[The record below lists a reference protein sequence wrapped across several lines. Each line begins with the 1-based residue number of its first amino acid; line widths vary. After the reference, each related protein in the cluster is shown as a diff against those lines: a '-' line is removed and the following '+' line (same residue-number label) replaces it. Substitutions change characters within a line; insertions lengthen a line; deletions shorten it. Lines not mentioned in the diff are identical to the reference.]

1 MAVFSRRKQVKDKPP
16 SSPTETK
23 DGLASQLANIQCHAE
38 VSLGKVRKQ
47 NEDTVFAM
55 NARSLNP
62 ALQTSYGL
70 FIVADGMGGHENGE
84 VASSAAV
91 GAAVGVLERQLFEP
105 LRMNGNMPAA
115 QEVQDVLNRAAE
127 SAQEAVLGSA
137 PGGGTTLS
145 AALVLN
151 RQLFWAH
158 VGDSRIYLYSS
169 RKGLETLTTDHTVV
183 RRLVELG
190 QISAEEAEK
199 NPLRNQLFRALGQGD
214 AFRVDLGQRELDLPC
229 ALLLCSDG
237 LWGLVP
243 EETLHKTLEKGQ
255 PAPLSAKNLIDAANR
270 AGGTDNIS
278 VIIANIS

>member
-1 MAVFSRRKQVKDKPP
+1 VAVFSRRKQVKDKPR

-23 DGLASQLANIQCHAE
+23 DGLAFQLANIQSHAE

-105 LRMNGNMPAA
+105 LRMNGSLPAA

-243 EETLHKTLEKGQ
+243 EETLLKTLEKGQ

>member
-1 MAVFSRRKQVKDKPP
+1 MAVFSRRKQVKDKPR

-23 DGLASQLANIQCHAE
+23 DGLAFQLANIQSHAE

-105 LRMNGNMPAA
+105 LRMNGSLPAA

-243 EETLHKTLEKGQ
+243 EETLLKTLEKGQ

>member
-1 MAVFSRRKQVKDKPP
+1 MAVFSRRKQVKDKPR

-23 DGLASQLANIQCHAE
+23 DGLAFQLANIQSHAE

-115 QEVQDVLNRAAE
+115 QEVQDALNRAAE
-127 SAQEAVLGSA
+127 SAQEAVLNSA

-278 VIIANIS
+278 VIIAIIS

>member
-1 MAVFSRRKQVKDKPP
+1 VAVFSRRKQVKDKPR

-105 LRMNGNMPAA
+105 LRMNGSLPAA

-243 EETLHKTLEKGQ
+243 EETLLKTLEKGQ

>member
-1 MAVFSRRKQVKDKPP
+1 MAVFSRRKQVKDKPR
-16 SSPTETK
+16 SNPTETK
-23 DGLASQLANIQCHAE
+23 DGLAFQLTNIQSHAE

-55 NARSLNP
+55 NARGLNP

-84 VASSAAV
+84 MASSAAV

-105 LRMNGNMPAA
+105 LRMNGSLPAA
-115 QEVQDVLNRAAE
+115 QEVQDALNRAAE
-127 SAQEAVLGSA
+127 SAQEAVLNSA

-158 VGDSRIYLYSS
+158 VGDSRIYLYSAH
-169 RKGLETLTTDHTVV
+169 KGLETLTTDHTVV

-243 EETLHKTLEKGQ
+243 EETLLKTLEKGQ

>member
-1 MAVFSRRKQVKDKPP
+1 MAVFSRRKQVKDKPR

-105 LRMNGNMPAA
+105 LRMNGSLPAA
-115 QEVQDVLNRAAE
+115 QEVQDALNRAAE

-243 EETLHKTLEKGQ
+243 EETLLKTLEKGQ

>member
-1 MAVFSRRKQVKDKPP
+1 
-16 SSPTETK
+16 
-23 DGLASQLANIQCHAE
+23 
-38 VSLGKVRKQ
+38 
-47 NEDTVFAM
+47 
-55 NARSLNP
+55 
-62 ALQTSYGL
+62 
-70 FIVADGMGGHENGE
+70 

-105 LRMNGNMPAA
+105 LRMNENMPAA
-115 QEVQDVLNRAAE
+115 QEVQDALNRAAE

>member
-1 MAVFSRRKQVKDKPP
+1 MAVFSRRKQVKDKPR

-70 FIVADGMGGHENGE
+70 FVVADGMGGHENGE

-105 LRMNGNMPAA
+105 LRMNGSLPAA
-115 QEVQDVLNRAAE
+115 QEVQDALNRAAE

-243 EETLHKTLEKGQ
+243 EETLLKTLEKGQ